1 MIPVRCQSIKSVIYT
16 RTRQE
21 YQDLMDRLRLY
32 VADEVGQMSKS
43 GGSDYPHFESV
54 SVSKDCSV
62 YTVVVN
68 DANSRTPAEQTAPDR
83 FREFAEMYAAYNKSK
98 LIDASVEYVTMNGN
112 LLSKVGLVTTGA
124 VLALS
129 DNSSN
134 AGDSS
139 TRSTPVETPVPTP
152 PPTRSEMTVWIPTN
166 GGTKYHSKSSCSSM
180 KNPIQVTVSEAIAT
194 GFGQCGRC
202 W

>member
-1 MIPVRCQSIKSVIYT
+1 
-16 RTRQE
+16 
-21 YQDLMDRLRLY
+21 
-32 VADEVGQMSKS
+32 
-43 GGSDYPHFESV
+43 
-54 SVSKDCSV
+54 
-62 YTVVVN
+62 
-68 DANSRTPAEQTAPDR
+68 
-83 FREFAEMYAAYNKSK
+83 MYAAYNKSK

-112 LLSKVGLVTTGA
+112 LLSKVGLITTGA

-166 GGTKYHSKSSCSSM
+166 GGTKYHSNPHAGAAPAQIVM
-180 KNPIQVTVSEAIAT
+180 KTEAAK
-194 GFGQCGRC
+194 FSVF
-202 W
+202 

>member
-1 MIPVRCQSIKSVIYT
+1 
-16 RTRQE
+16 
-21 YQDLMDRLRLY
+21 
-32 VADEVGQMSKS
+32 
-43 GGSDYPHFESV
+43 
-54 SVSKDCSV
+54 
-62 YTVVVN
+62 
-68 DANSRTPAEQTAPDR
+68 
-83 FREFAEMYAAYNKSK
+83 MYAAYNKSK

-180 KNPIQVTVSEAIAT
+180 KNPIQVTVSEAIAM